1 VRGLPAYGV
10 QRRAN
15 NLGVLRQRDAGGD
28 SSSSSLLTGLVSY
41 WKLDEASGTRF
52 DTVSSNNLSDNGGV
66 GSAIGKIGN
75 AAEFD
80 TTNYLSTN
88 TVLSSGP
95 FTVSCW
101 IYADT
106 VTQPAG
112 GIVNRYS
119 NSVPADRTWT
129 TYVANDDIVFGV
141 LPTSLTVSNVV
152 SAATWHLFI
161 FWYDDVAQEIGIQF
175 DTTIQTTPQTT
186 GYPVT
191 NVDFTVGARSGGNTE
206 FDGRIDEVGIWSRVL
221 TAAERTQLYN
231 GGSGITYPF
240 SS

>member
-1 VRGLPAYGV
+1 MNIVKL
-10 QRRAN
+10 
-15 NLGVLRQRDAGGD
+15 LRQGTVSGGA
-28 SSSSSLLTGLVSY
+28 SPLLTDLVAY
-41 WKLDEASGTRF
+41 WKLDETSGTRF

-119 NSVPADRTWT
+119 NTVSADRAWT
-129 TYVANDDIVFGV
+129 TYVVNDDIEFVV
-141 LPTSLTVSNVV
+141 PPTSLKILNVV
-152 SAATWHLFI
+152 SAATWHYFA

-186 GYPVT
+186 GYPVI
-191 NVDFTVGARSGGNTE
+191 NVDFTIGSRADGNTA

-221 TAAERTQLYN
+221 TASERTQLYN
-231 GGSGITYPF
+231 GGAGLAYPF
-240 SS
+240 S

>member
-1 VRGLPAYGV
+1 MNIVKL
-10 QRRAN
+10 
-15 NLGVLRQRDAGGD
+15 LRQGTVSGGA
-28 SSSSSLLTGLVSY
+28 SPLLTDLVAY
-41 WKLDEASGTRF
+41 WKLDETSGTRF

-119 NSVPADRTWT
+119 NTVSADRAWT
-129 TYVANDDIVFGV
+129 TYVVNDDIEFVV
-141 LPTSLTVSNVV
+141 PPTSLKILNVV
-152 SAATWHLFI
+152 SAATWHYFA
-161 FWYDDVAQEIGIQF
+161 FWYDDVAQEMGIQF
-175 DTTIQTTPQTT
+175 DTTVQTTSHTT

-191 NVDFTVGARSGGNTE
+191 NVPLSIGDRADGNTE

-221 TAAERTQLYN
+221 TASERTQLYN
-231 GGSGITYPF
+231 GGAGLTYPF
-240 SS
+240 S

>member
-1 VRGLPAYGV
+1 MNIVKL
-10 QRRAN
+10 
-15 NLGVLRQRDAGGD
+15 LRQRATGGAA
-28 SSSSSLLTGLVSY
+28 SPLLAGLVSY
-41 WKLDEASGTRF
+41 WKLDETSGTRF
-52 DTVSSNNLSDNGGV
+52 DSVSANNLSDNGGV

-80 TTNYLSTN
+80 TTNKLSTN

-106 VTQPAG
+106 FSGEG
-112 GIVNRYS
+112 GIVNRYD
-119 NSVPADRTWT
+119 NSVPADRAWT
-129 TYVANDDIVFGV
+129 TYVANDDITFVIQ
-141 LPTSLTVSNVV
+141 PTALNIPNVV
-152 SAATWHLFI
+152 SAATWHYFA
-161 FWYDDVAQEIGIQF
+161 FWYDDVAQEMGIQF

-191 NVDFTVGARSGGNTE
+191 NVDFTVGARADGGTA

-221 TAAERTQLYN
+221 TASERTQLYN
-231 GGSGITYPF
+231 GGAGLTYPF
-240 SS
+240 V